1 MKISGTG
8 SEHTALLFHTE
19 VRWLSRGS
27 VVTHFFELRE
37 YIKVFQEERHCDQ
50 VEELESQEF
59 NQIFAYLSDIFA

>member
-27 VVTHFFELRE
+27 VVTRFFELRE